1 MHELPKHSR
10 GAMEC
15 SQVTFMR
22 SDSVQAPLW
31 RVTLLRLV
39 KGLGLGNPRKF
50 RHWGCCV
57 FLTVVRD
64 LLDIVPCS
72 EKT

>member
-1 MHELPKHSR
+1 
-10 GAMEC
+10 MEC
-15 SQVTFMR
+15 SQVTFMC